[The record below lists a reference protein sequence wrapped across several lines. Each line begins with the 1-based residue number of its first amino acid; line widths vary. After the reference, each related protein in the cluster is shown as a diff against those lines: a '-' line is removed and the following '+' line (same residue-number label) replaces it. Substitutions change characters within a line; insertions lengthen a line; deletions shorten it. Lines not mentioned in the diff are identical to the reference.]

1 MNIWAQRTLGILAGA
16 AAIVVAVFELPH
28 LHADTTTHVWQTP
41 LPVVA
46 LGVMT
51 GIAYGLLAVGLVL
64 IYRTNKIVNF
74 AHGQVGAFAAALFGI
89 EVLRWHIPY
98 WVGLPLAL
106 AAAGAVGGV
115 AEVAVV
121 RRLRRAPRLMSIV
134 ATLGVGQFLVLFA
147 VALNSKAAVAELF
160 PQPPGLPSANLGAL
174 YINRSYFGMLIL
186 GPIAIVALAVFL
198 RRTRYGLG
206 ILSSAANPDAAR
218 LSGVFARRMSTLA
231 WALAGALSALTAILS
246 QPNQGYSDPQTFG
259 PSLLLIA
266 LTGAVL
272 ARMSSLPVAMVAGIG
287 IGIVQQL
294 VLWNYPQ
301 GDFFEVVLFII
312 IVIAMTVQPPIRGRE
327 QELGSWASVEPMKP
341 LADHLRRTFA
351 VRHLGSATAVVGVT
365 IAVLLPLLITNE
377 ASVEMTMIF
386 AFAVVGLSVVLLS
399 GLGGQLTLGQFGIA
413 AVAAV
418 LSFYVSRSTG
428 DFLLAF
434 VYAGVAGAILCVVL
448 GLPSIRA
455 RGLFLTVVTLSFA
468 VVVQDWLL
476 NQSWM
481 VGLGFVPR
489 TPSVDGHVLRTG
501 HQYYY
506 LALAVLVVAMGAV
519 RAISRG
525 GFGKLLIA
533 VRDNE
538 DNARA
543 FTISATKVKVQ
554 GFAIAGFIAGV
565 GGSMYGHSL
574 TFVNAATFPA
584 TNSIEVVTM
593 SVIGGISLV
602 SGPLLGAFVVIGIP
616 AFVPLDSAGLAA
628 AALGQLLI
636 ILYLPRGM
644 ASIIEPL
651 RDRIVR
657 ALTKSK
663 QVAPI
668 LTSRV
673 AAKPAPSAPKVG
685 LPLVAQ
691 HLKKSFGGI
700 CAVDDVSFS
709 VKGGEILGLIGPNG
723 AGKTTTFEL
732 LSGFVRPDAGT
743 VHFEGADITDASPE
757 ERGRL
762 GLVRSFQNAALFPT
776 MPVFE
781 VVRLSLERVAPTS
794 FIGRDARWRK
804 QRAVELIEQ
813 MELGRYRDAQID
825 ELSTGTRRIV
835 ELTCLMGLEPK
846 LLLLDEPSSG
856 IAQADVEMLGGLLRR
871 LNTTMVL
878 IEHDIPLVMGL
889 ADHVV
894 VMDAG
899 RVIAAGTPQS
909 IRGDQAVIDAYFG
922 TDATV
927 INRSGVRVNDNEKS
941 EV

>member
-1 MNIWAQRTLGILAGA
+1 
-16 AAIVVAVFELPH
+16 
-28 LHADTTTHVWQTP
+28 
-41 LPVVA
+41 
-46 LGVMT
+46 
-51 GIAYGLLAVGLVL
+51 
-64 IYRTNKIVNF
+64 
-74 AHGQVGAFAAALFGI
+74 
-89 EVLRWHIPY
+89 
-98 WVGLPLAL
+98 
-106 AAAGAVGGV
+106 
-115 AEVAVV
+115 
-121 RRLRRAPRLMSIV
+121 
-134 ATLGVGQFLVLFA
+134 
-147 VALNSKAAVAELF
+147 
-160 PQPPGLPSANLGAL
+160 
-174 YINRSYFGMLIL
+174 
-186 GPIAIVALAVFL
+186 
-198 RRTRYGLG
+198 
-206 ILSSAANPDAAR
+206 
-218 LSGVFARRMSTLA
+218 
-231 WALAGALSALTAILS
+231 
-246 QPNQGYSDPQTFG
+246 
-259 PSLLLIA
+259 
-266 LTGAVL
+266 
-272 ARMSSLPVAMVAGIG
+272 
-287 IGIVQQL
+287 
-294 VLWNYPQ
+294 
-301 GDFFEVVLFII
+301 
-312 IVIAMTVQPPIRGRE
+312 
-327 QELGSWASVEPMKP
+327 
-341 LADHLRRTFA
+341 
-351 VRHLGSATAVVGVT
+351 
-365 IAVLLPLLITNE
+365 
-377 ASVEMTMIF
+377 
-386 AFAVVGLSVVLLS
+386 
-399 GLGGQLTLGQFGIA
+399 
-413 AVAAV
+413 
-418 LSFYVSRSTG
+418 
-428 DFLLAF
+428 
-434 VYAGVAGAILCVVL
+434 
-448 GLPSIRA
+448 
-455 RGLFLTVVTLSFA
+455 
-468 VVVQDWLL
+468 VQDWLL